1 MIDKNK
7 FNTNEFF
14 EELINNKN
22 IAKDIII
29 EDSGP
34 FTDIKELN
42 IKRVDTKIYLDIIGN
57 SELANR
63 KIELGK
69 LCKNEEKIVIKDK
82 NTNKRIEI
90 GIQPLMFNSTQTFL
104 SADYVR
110 SVDNKDN
117 KDNKE
122 NILIEYVSNM
132 NFNVFSSHACINE
145 KIYDRFEINLENIK
159 IYLNSFTTKQEK
171 NDQFIY
177 YNCILDEKER
187 IKIKDCISFILGKP
201 IVYKGYSTYSE
212 NKELINFDFVK
223 SSKFI
228 GSKSLYNLTDLEISY
243 LHEHEFT
250 MFSKEKPFYPP
261 TKDYL
266 NEYDIIPEKFNEIFC
281 SIYNIYEQYD
291 LNEIFWNYWYAEC
304 SPYHSAASQFGA
316 CLERIQERYFE
327 INKNQLKEKIIEK
340 QEEIKK
346 KKNLKIELSKIRLSI
361 KDKFKILFDAL
372 EIEFN
377 ELEEITWEFRNYSAH
392 ANKTKNREEDLK
404 FIKSKDL
411 FKTLLNRVI
420 LKLSGL
426 DVKYVDYYSVSVN
439 EYKSK
444 ELSKGIES

>member
-42 IKRVDTKIYLDIIGN
+42 IKRVDTKIYLDVIGN

-69 LCKNEEKIVIKDK
+69 LCKNEEKIIIKDK

-90 GIQPLMFNSTQTFL
+90 GIQPLMFNSIQTFL

-110 SVDNKDN
+110 SVENKEN
-117 KDNKE
+117 KENKE

-132 NFNVFSSHACINE
+132 NFNVFSSHAFINE
-145 KIYDRFEINLENIK
+145 KIYDRFEINLEYIK

-171 NDQFIY
+171 NNQFIY

-187 IKIKDCISFILGKP
+187 RKIKDCISFILGKP

>member
-42 IKRVDTKIYLDIIGN
+42 IKRVDTKIYLDVIGN

-110 SVDNKDN
+110 SVDNKEN
-117 KDNKE
+117 KENKE

-132 NFNVFSSHACINE
+132 NFNVFSSHAFINE

-187 IKIKDCISFILGKP
+187 RKIKDCISFILGKP

-377 ELEEITWEFRNYSAH
+377 ELEKITWEFRNYSAH

>member
-1 MIDKNK
+1 
-7 FNTNEFF
+7 
-14 EELINNKN
+14 
-22 IAKDIII
+22 
-29 EDSGP
+29 
-34 FTDIKELN
+34 
-42 IKRVDTKIYLDIIGN
+42 
-57 SELANR
+57 
-63 KIELGK
+63 
-69 LCKNEEKIVIKDK
+69 
-82 NTNKRIEI
+82 
-90 GIQPLMFNSTQTFL
+90 
-104 SADYVR
+104 
-110 SVDNKDN
+110 
-117 KDNKE
+117 
-122 NILIEYVSNM
+122 
-132 NFNVFSSHACINE
+132 
-145 KIYDRFEINLENIK
+145 
-159 IYLNSFTTKQEK
+159 
-171 NDQFIY
+171 
-177 YNCILDEKER
+177 
-187 IKIKDCISFILGKP
+187 
-201 IVYKGYSTYSE
+201 
-212 NKELINFDFVK
+212 
-223 SSKFI
+223 
-228 GSKSLYNLTDLEISY
+228 
-243 LHEHEFT
+243 
-250 MFSKEKPFYPP
+250 MFSKEKPFFPP

-377 ELEEITWEFRNYSAH
+377 ELEKITWEFRNYSAH

-404 FIKSKDL
+404 FIKSKYL

>member
-42 IKRVDTKIYLDIIGN
+42 IKRVDTKIYLDVIGN

-117 KDNKE
+117 KE

-132 NFNVFSSHACINE
+132 NFNVFSSHAFINE

-187 IKIKDCISFILGKP
+187 RKIKDCISFILGKP

-377 ELEEITWEFRNYSAH
+377 ELEKITWEFRNYSAH

>member
-42 IKRVDTKIYLDIIGN
+42 IKRVDTKIYLDVIGN

-110 SVDNKDN
+110 SVDNKEN
-117 KDNKE
+117 KENKE

-132 NFNVFSSHACINE
+132 NFNVFSSHAFINE

-187 IKIKDCISFILGKP
+187 RKIKDCISFILGKP

-250 MFSKEKPFYPP
+250 MFSKEKPFFPP

-377 ELEEITWEFRNYSAH
+377 ELEKITWEFRNYSAH

>member
-42 IKRVDTKIYLDIIGN
+42 IKRVDTKIYLDVIGN

-110 SVDNKDN
+110 SVDNKEN
-117 KDNKE
+117 KENKE

-132 NFNVFSSHACINE
+132 NFNVFSSHAFINE

-187 IKIKDCISFILGKP
+187 RKIKDCISFILGKP

-250 MFSKEKPFYPP
+250 MFSKEKPFFPP

>member
-110 SVDNKDN
+110 SVDNKE
-117 KDNKE
+117 NKE

-250 MFSKEKPFYPP
+250 MFSKEKPFFPP